1 MITEQDIKQAE
12 ARVAEARDRGHR
24 SKMAAQEGV
33 EEAIQREA
41 GRLADLIEARG
52 RQDAALKARKV
63 TEKPHAAELKAL
75 GAKLSD
81 SADTVG
87 KAESEATRALLRLI
101 GTLRDHNTVTAEAH
115 ARLTALGL
123 PLGDE
128 DAHYD
133 TGHGSAG
140 TLRLA
145 GKPWGPVP
153 ADVLLQH
160 VTAEV
165 VKREFGAKHPAARVA
180 DVRILSLQSG
190 IGGALTERLKVA

>member
-24 SKMAAQEGV
+24 SKMAARDDVHEMIAREVQAA
-33 EEAIQREA
+33 EELKEA
-41 GRLADLIEARG
+41 KV
-52 RQDAALKARKV
+52 RQDAALKARKAA
-63 TEKPHAAELKAL
+63 EKPHAADLKAM

-81 SADTVG
+81 SADAVG
-87 KAESEATRALLRLI
+87 KAEQEAAQALLRFVT
-101 GTLRDHNTVTAEAH
+101 TLRGHNAVTADVH
-115 ARLTALGL
+115 ARLVALGL

-128 DAHYD
+128 DADYD

-145 GKPWGPVP
+145 GKPWGSVP

-160 VTAEV
+160 VMAEV
-165 VKREFGAKHPAARVA
+165 VKREFGAKHPAARVT
-180 DVRILSLQSG
+180 DVRLLSLKRG
-190 IGGALTERLKVA
+190 MGGALTERLNVA